1 MSADLAVVLITVLVF
16 GAVAIAVFV
25 VAQFTAVQ
33 IRVHRRVAVH
43 AREAD
48 ASASLGSSLDALV
61 ATYFDE
67 KRFGVEGSVRTELR
81 RELIRAGFFRTDA
94 INYYIFARLACVAV
108 FTTTGYLF
116 IQYLA
121 PHSEWYVKFGLVAV
135 IMLVAVLG
143 PDSYIARRKR
153 KLLEDYRVDFP
164 DMLDLIVV
172 CVDAGLS
179 LEAALDRISGE
190 ISRQNYYLG
199 TNLMMMGAE
208 TRAGRSSIDAL
219 ASLADRLGLDEA
231 HSLVAILRQSI
242 ELGTDVGEALRVFSD
257 EMRDRRLLR
266 AEERANELPVKM
278 VGPLGL
284 FIFPVILGLVM
295 LPVIL
300 RLMTVLR

>member
-1 MSADLAVVLITVLVF
+1 MSADLAVVLITALVF

-25 VAQFTAVQ
+25 VAQFAAVQ
-33 IRVHRRVAVH
+33 IRVRRRVAVH

-67 KRFGVEGSVRTELR
+67 KRFGVQGSVRTELR

-116 IQYLA
+116 IQYFA
-121 PHSEWYVKFGLVAV
+121 PNSEWYLKFGLVAV
-135 IMLVAVLG
+135 VMLVAVLG

-153 KLLEDYRVDFP
+153 KLLVDYRVDFP

-199 TNLMMMGAE
+199 TNLLMMGAE

-300 RLMTVLR
+300 RLMKVLT